1 MHKAGLKAGTILL
14 SLLIGMST
22 LLAAQ
27 QNDDPDWDYY
37 DDLNAR
43 GDQTF
48 IISLG
53 TIFPTIFRSNGET
66 IKHNLTPP
74 VGGTGSLAYNY
85 YFFKQLYV
93 GGEVG
98 GMFINTLGSN
108 TLFII
113 PIGLRG
119 GFQFNFNK
127 LEFPV
132 TAVVGMALHRFL
144 GGGYFGLYLKGG
156 AAAFYRLT
164 NNWSFGINC
173 DWFWLPQWTGEK
185 YISKPDGIEKSK
197 NVYGNMIDLTLSARY
212 HF

>member
-1 MHKAGLKAGTILL
+1 MPI
-14 SLLIGMST
+14 

-27 QNDDPDWDYY
+27 GNDVPEWDYY
-37 DDLNAR
+37 DDINTR

-66 IKHNLTPP
+66 IDHKLTPP

-85 YFFKQLYV
+85 YFAKQFFA
-93 GGEVG
+93 GGEIG
-98 GMFINTLGSN
+98 GMFINTLQSN
-108 TLFII
+108 TLYII

-119 GFQFNFNK
+119 GFQFNINK
-127 LEFPV
+127 FEFPV
-132 TAVVGMALHRFL
+132 TAVVGIVFHRYS
-144 GGGYFGLYLKGG
+144 GKGYSGLYLKGG

-164 NNWSFGINC
+164 NNWSFGINS
-173 DWFWLPQWTGEK
+173 DWLWFPQWTSEK
-185 YISKPDGIEKSK
+185 TVDGKSK
-197 NVYGNMIDLTLSARY
+197 TVYGNMIDLTLSARY